1 MSIPHPQHPAAEP
14 AETADGAENAASA
27 LTAREARGRDRRAV
41 PGPHSAGLHA
51 AGPDSAGHAPAG
63 RHGTAAG
70 HVAGLHATG
79 DPVSG
84 APAAGWTVA
93 TALPVSYRVRFT
105 PGVLDPG
112 NPALALAGGPP
123 GRRLVVVDAR
133 VHELHGHRLHRYLTA
148 QGVEYEALVLPAHEQ
163 VKTMD
168 SVFQVADRMDS
179 FGISRR
185 GEPVIAVGGGVLTD
199 VVGLACSLYR
209 RSTPF
214 VRVPTTLI
222 GLVDAGVGAKTGV
235 NHGRHKNRLGT
246 YHPAVDTLLDPAF
259 LDTLDRRH
267 LGNGLAEILKVA
279 LIKDR
284 DLFELL
290 DRHGRSL
297 LDERFQGRRVA
308 AAVLGRAVHGMLEEL
323 QPNLWEHRLERLMDY
338 GHSFSP
344 TVEMRALPEL
354 LHGEAVCV
362 DMALTTVV
370 AQRRGLLDA
379 AQGERILR
387 LMRRL
392 ELPVWHPLVE
402 PLTLGEALADTVRH
416 RDGRQRLPLPS
427 GIGSGVF
434 VDDLDARE
442 LAEAAGRLRAWSAA
456 ERARPGT
463 GQAFRTWE
471 GSETRA

>member
-1 MSIPHPQHPAAEP
+1 MTIPRPHPEP
-14 AETADGAENAASA
+14 QPQPQPQSHS
-27 LTAREARGRDRRAV
+27 LRR
-41 PGPHSAGLHA
+41 
-51 AGPDSAGHAPAG
+51 HAP
-63 RHGTAAG
+63 
-70 HVAGLHATG
+70 GLYATGGPGGG
-79 DPVSG
+79 DPVGGDQANGDPVNG
-84 APAAGWTVA
+84 APATGWTVA
-93 TALPVSYRVRFT
+93 TALPVSYRVRFA

-112 NPALALAGGPP
+112 NPALARAGGPP

-133 VHELHGHRLHRYLTA
+133 VHELHGHRLRRYLTA
-148 QGVEYEALVLPAHEQ
+148 QGVEYETLVLLAHEQ

-168 SVFQVADRMDS
+168 AVFQVADRMDS

-185 GEPVIAVGGGVLTD
+185 GEPVLAVGGGVLTD

-246 YHPAVDTLLDPAF
+246 YHPAVETLLDPAF
-259 LDTLDRRH
+259 LATLERRH
-267 LGNGLAEILKVA
+267 VGNGLAEILKVA
-279 LIKDR
+279 LIKDAE
-284 DLFELL
+284 LFVLL
-290 DRHGRSL
+290 ERHGRDL
-297 LDERFQGRRVA
+297 LDTRFQSPGA
-308 AAVLGRAVHGMLEEL
+308 GAAVLGRAVHGMLQEL

-370 AQRRGLLDA
+370 ARRRGLLD
-379 AQGERILR
+379 GEQAERVLR

-392 ELPVWHPLVE
+392 ELPVWHPLME
-402 PLTLGEALADTVRH
+402 PVTLAEALADTVRH

-434 VDDLDARE
+434 VDDLSGRE
-442 LAEAAGRLRAWSAA
+442 LADAAGWLRGWSAVDRSGSVA
-456 ERARPGT
+456 VGTAWGAGTQVRGSGERA
-463 GQAFRTWE
+463 
-471 GSETRA
+471 

>member
-1 MSIPHPQHPAAEP
+1 MSVPHPQHRPAAD
-14 AETADGAENAASA
+14 ATGA
-27 LTAREARGRDRRAV
+27 
-41 PGPHSAGLHA
+41 
-51 AGPDSAGHAPAG
+51 
-63 RHGTAAG
+63 TAALVRSDATPG
-70 HVAGLHATG
+70 VHVPGLHATG
-79 DPVSG
+79 DPVNG
-84 APAAGWTVA
+84 APATGWTVA

-112 NPALALAGGPP
+112 NPALARAGGPP

-133 VHELHGHRLHRYLTA
+133 VHQLHGHRLRRYLEA
-148 QGVEYEALVLPAHEQ
+148 QGVEHETHVLLAHEQ

-168 SVFQVADRMDS
+168 AVFRVADRMDS

-185 GEPVIAVGGGVLTD
+185 GEPVIAIGGGVLTD

-235 NHGRHKNRLGT
+235 NHGRHKNRLGS

-259 LDTLDRRH
+259 LATLERRH
-267 LGNGLAEILKVA
+267 IGNGLAEILKVA
-279 LIKDR
+279 LIKDEG
-284 DLFELL
+284 LFRLL
-290 DRHGRSL
+290 ERHGRTL
-297 LDERFQGRRVA
+297 LDTNFQSPGA
-308 AAVLGRAVHGMLEEL
+308 GPAVLGRAVHGMLQEL

-370 AQRRGLLDA
+370 ARRRGLLDA
-379 AQGERILR
+379 GQTERVLR

-392 ELPVWHPLVE
+392 ELPVWHPLME
-402 PLTLGEALADTVRH
+402 PVTLGEALADTVRH
-416 RDGRQRLPLPS
+416 RDGRQRLPLPR
-427 GIGSGVF
+427 GIGAGVF
-434 VDDLDARE
+434 VDDLDAPE
-442 LAEAAGRLRAWSAA
+442 LADAAARLRTRTTAGATAA
-456 ERARPGT
+456 LR
-463 GQAFRTWE
+463 
-471 GSETRA
+471 GSGTRA